1 MFCVV
6 TEAWQLI
13 SVAAIQANSAS
24 PLQSGLNSTQPFIQR
39 ALFGALVCDELLWAQ
54 SICVSSNRKYSLQIE
69 LIVTVSLNNTTFRY
83 FNFFLVS
90 LCDPSSSLSV
100 F

>member
-39 ALFGALVCDELLWAQ
+39 ALFGALVCDELL
-54 SICVSSNRKYSLQIE
+54 
-69 LIVTVSLNNTTFRY
+69 
-83 FNFFLVS
+83 
-90 LCDPSSSLSV
+90 
-100 F
+100 

>member
-13 SVAAIQANSAS
+13 SVAAIQANYAS

-54 SICVSSNRKYSLQIE
+54 SICVSSKRKIQ
-69 LIVTVSLNNTTFRY
+69 
-83 FNFFLVS
+83 
-90 LCDPSSSLSV
+90 CKWSS
-100 F
+100 